1 MLKLFR
7 YLKPYWIFA
16 LLAPLFMLIEVIMDL
31 MQPKFLEKIID
42 EGIQRGDI
50 SYITRTG
57 LIMVLIALIG
67 MVGGVGS
74 TVFSSIASRNFG
86 FDLRNDLFRKV
97 QAFSFKNIDKF
108 KPATLITRLT
118 NDVVQIQ
125 ELVMMLL
132 RIVVRAPL
140 LCIGGII
147 MAVMINARLAA
158 ILLFAIP
165 FLIAIFYIMVKKS
178 LPLFSAVQSKIDRVN
193 AVMRENLLGVRV
205 VKAFVRHEHE
215 KTRFFNANEELMD
228 ISLKAFGLIVFT
240 MPLFMLIMNFSI
252 VAVIW
257 FGGLQVKAGTMQV
270 GEIMAFINYMTQI
283 LFSLIMVGNI
293 FLFITRASASA
304 KRINEVL
311 ETDIDIKDKADADR
325 SPIVYGKVEFRN
337 VTFYYDE
344 NDSEPAIED
353 VSFVAN
359 PGETVAIIGTTGAG
373 KSTLVSL
380 IPRLYDATKGDVFID
395 DKNVKDMDLKVLRE
409 SIGVVL
415 QESILFTG
423 TVKENISWGKED
435 ASIEEIVEAAK
446 AAQAHD
452 FIMGFPDGYD
462 TVISERGV
470 NLSGGQKQRLSIA
483 RAILKRPKILI
494 LDDCTSA
501 VDMATEK
508 KIQMA
513 LRKYMKGTTTFVI
526 AQRISTVKDADKIL
540 VMDSGKIVASGTH
553 DELLRTCSIYQE
565 IYNSQFG
572 EGEAQD
578 A

>member
-380 IPRLYDATKGDVFID
+380 IPRLYDATKGDVLID
-395 DKNVKDMDLKVLRE
+395 GKNVKDLDLKVLRE
-409 SIGVVL
+409 SIGIVL
-415 QESILFTG
+415 QESLLFTG